1 VRARDCVSVALAW
14 RSHEGTGQR
23 RRAEGSRRNMREQ
36 RGVVATASHWAERAV
51 PSSPLSLSLGRWQGC
66 DGGYGRLPSQGN
78 QGERVRLSWLDQ

>member
-51 PSSPLSLSLGRWQGC
+51 PSSPLSLSLSDDGRGVTEAME
-66 DGGYGRLPSQGN
+66 GFPAKVTR
-78 QGERVRLSWLDQ
+78 ERGSD